1 MLCQTI
7 KINNIE
13 RALGVS
19 FGDDKIFPLRLFSFK
34 NNIMKTTKIILSIL
48 LAALSIWLLIFD
60 TNPNYNWL
68 RFFVIVTLIS
78 IPVAYAFGSI
88 EFKRRA
94 KPEDVISP
102 ELSAFLKE
110 KGVYEDFMA
119 NYQSNDSKEWR
130 ESFNYPHYIER
141 IDFGFLWKSTP
152 QGWYYWNRLDDE
164 YEQQQSK

>member
-1 MLCQTI
+1 
-7 KINNIE
+7 
-13 RALGVS
+13 
-19 FGDDKIFPLRLFSFK
+19 
-34 NNIMKTTKIILSIL
+34 MKTTKIILSIL

-88 EFKRRA
+88 EFKRKT

-102 ELSAFLKE
+102 ELLEFLKE
-110 KGVYEDFMA
+110 KGVFEDFMS
-119 NYQSNDSKEWR
+119 NYNDNRNAEWR
-130 ESFNYPHYIER
+130 KYWAYLDGITCAFDWE
-141 IDFGFLWKSTP
+141 DTP
-152 QGWYYWNRLDDE
+152 QGWDYWNYLDDE

>member
-1 MLCQTI
+1 
-7 KINNIE
+7 
-13 RALGVS
+13 
-19 FGDDKIFPLRLFSFK
+19 
-34 NNIMKTTKIILSIL
+34 MKTTKIILSIL

-110 KGVYEDFMA
+110 KGVFEDFMS
-119 NYQSNDSKEWR
+119 NYNDNRNAEWR
-130 ESFNYPHYIER
+130 KYWAYLDGITCAFDWE
-141 IDFGFLWKSTP
+141 DTP
-152 QGWYYWNRLDDE
+152 QGWDYWRNLDYE
-164 YEQQQSK
+164 YEEQQSKKR

>member
-48 LAALSIWLLIFD
+48 LAALSVWLLIFD

-88 EFKRRA
+88 EFKRKP
-94 KPEDVISP
+94 KPEDVIAP
-102 ELSAFLKE
+102 ELLEFLKE
-110 KGVYEDFMA
+110 KGVFEDFMS
-119 NYQSNDSKEWR
+119 NYNDNRNAEWR
-130 ESFNYPHYIER
+130 KHWAYLDGITCAFDWE
-141 IDFGFLWKSTP
+141 DTP
-152 QGWYYWNRLDDE
+152 QGCDYWNDLDDE

>member
-88 EFKRRA
+88 EFKRKP
-94 KPEDVISP
+94 KPEDVIAP
-102 ELSAFLKE
+102 ELLEFLKE
-110 KGVYEDFMA
+110 KGVLKVFMA
-119 NYQSNDSKEWR
+119 NYEKDKEWR
-130 ESFNYPHYIER
+130 EERGHSHYITN
-141 IDFGFLWKSTP
+141 IAYAFLWSKPTE
-152 QGWYYWNRLDDE
+152 WNLWRDLNNE

>member
-1 MLCQTI
+1 
-7 KINNIE
+7 
-13 RALGVS
+13 
-19 FGDDKIFPLRLFSFK
+19 
-34 NNIMKTTKIILSIL
+34 MKTTKIILSIL

-88 EFKRRA
+88 EFKRKT

-102 ELSAFLKE
+102 ELLEFLKE
-110 KGVYEDFMA
+110 KGVFEDFMS
-119 NYQSNDSKEWR
+119 NYNDNRNAEWR
-130 ESFNYPHYIER
+130 KYWAYLDGITCAFDWE
-141 IDFGFLWKSTP
+141 DTP
-152 QGWYYWNRLDDE
+152 QGWDYWNDLDDE